1 MQTRPI
7 LASLLAL
14 GSLSLAPLAADDV
27 HLINGRVFE
36 DVIAE
41 VTDSTVRIKMAE
53 GVLSLPREQVARVV
67 ESESS
72 LAEYL
77 RRKEALRRVAEVR
90 ASDWLD
96 LALWARTQGLEH
108 GVRESVMTAAQIDPR
123 LAGLE
128 PLMRGYGYV
137 YEGELN
143 SWIPF
148 SDSMRRRGLVY
159 SRGEWIPR
167 EEYQRAQETERIR
180 MEARMEASRREHA
193 AARAAR
199 EREYERRES
208 EREEKEA
215 RRRGRDYDGDIA
227 NGANGPLLLF
237 PGGWYVPVFPGPG
250 LPPGPRPET
259 PERGTGSGGGF
270 TRVPGSLIPGNLA
283 PRATGP
289 GK

>member
-1 MQTRPI
+1 
-7 LASLLAL
+7 
-14 GSLSLAPLAADDV
+14 ADDV

-41 VTDSTVRIKMAE
+41 VTESTVRIKMAE
-53 GVLSLPREQVARVV
+53 GSLSLPREQVARVV
-67 ESESS
+67 ESDSS
-72 LAEYL
+72 LEEYL

-108 GVRESVMTAAQIDPR
+108 GVREATMTAAQIDPR

-137 YEGELN
+137 YEAELN

-167 EEYQRAQETERIR
+167 EEYQRAQEAERARI
-180 MEARMEASRREHA
+180 EARLESSRRANAE
-193 AARAAR
+193 ARAA
-199 EREYERRES
+199 YERRERL
-208 EREEKEA
+208 EREREEEKEA
-215 RRRGRDYDGDIA
+215 RHRRRHEQDVFD
-227 NGANGPLLLF
+227 GPLLLF
-237 PGGWYVPVFPGPG
+237 PGGFYLPVYPGRPG
-250 LPPGPRPET
+250 GGTPET
-259 PERGTGSGGGF
+259 PRPGTGGGF
-270 TRVPGSLIPGNLA
+270 TRVPGSLIPGNLG
-283 PRATGP
+283 GP

>member
-1 MQTRPI
+1 MKPRPI

-14 GSLSLAPLAADDV
+14 GSFSLAPLAADDV

-41 VTDSTVRIKMAE
+41 VTESTVRIKMAE
-53 GVLSLPREQVARVV
+53 GSLSLPREQVARVV
-67 ESESS
+67 ESDSS
-72 LAEYL
+72 LEEYL

-108 GVRESVMTAAQIDPR
+108 GVREATLTAAQLDPR

-180 MEARMEASRREHA
+180 MEARIEASRREHA

-208 EREEKEA
+208 EQEEKEA
-215 RRRGRDYDGDIA
+215 RRRRGRDYDGDP
-227 NGANGPLLLF
+227 ANGPLLLF
-237 PGGWYVPVFPGPG
+237 PGGFYVPVFPGFPS
-250 LPPGPRPET
+250 GPRPEA
-259 PERGTGSGGGF
+259 PERGTGGGF
-270 TRVPGSLIPGNLA
+270 TRVPGSLIPGNLG
-283 PRATGP
+283 GP
-289 GK
+289 AK

>member
-14 GSLSLAPLAADDV
+14 GSFSLAPLAADDV
-27 HLINGRVFE
+27 HLLNGRVFE

-41 VTDSTVRIKMAE
+41 VTDSQVRIKMAE

-67 ESESS
+67 ESDSS
-72 LAEYL
+72 LEEYL

-108 GVRESVMTAAQIDPR
+108 GVRESAMTAAQLDPR

-128 PLMRGYGYV
+128 PLMRGYGHV
-137 YEGELN
+137 YEEELN
-143 SWIPF
+143 RWIPF

-167 EEYQRAQETERIR
+167 EEYLRAQEMERAQI
-180 MEARMEASRREHA
+180 EARMETSRRANAE
-193 AARAAR
+193 ARAAYDRR
-199 EREYERRES
+199 ERERW
-208 EREEKEA
+208 ERERDRDDERKPN
-215 RRRGRDYDGDIA
+215 RGRAYDGDVH
-227 NGANGPLLLF
+227 NGPLLLF
-237 PGGWYVPVFPGPG
+237 PGGFFVPVFSGP
-250 LPPGPRPET
+250 PAGPAPET
-259 PERGTGSGGGF
+259 PRQRGTGSGGGF
-270 TRVPGSLIPGNLA
+270 TRVPGSLIPGGLG
-283 PRATGP
+283 GP
-289 GK
+289 AK